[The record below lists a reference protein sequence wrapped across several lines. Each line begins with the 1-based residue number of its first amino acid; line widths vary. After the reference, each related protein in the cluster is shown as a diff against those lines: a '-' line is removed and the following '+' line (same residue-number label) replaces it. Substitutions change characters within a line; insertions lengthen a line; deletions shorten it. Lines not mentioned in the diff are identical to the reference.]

1 MIHKTYNT
9 LFIILVALL
18 TLTGCSSHY
27 KYKIG
32 VSQCV
37 GGRWREKANNEML
50 AAQHLYDN
58 DVKVIIKNADN
69 SNGRQC
75 LQIDSLVD
83 EGVDLLVV
91 SPNDYHALDR
101 SLQRARKKNVPIV
114 FFDRI
119 TAMKDYAA
127 YIGGDNVEAGR
138 MMGEYAAMLCRD
150 SVVTDGRRP
159 VVLEMTGPLE
169 ISPATPRRFQQCRQP
184 KS

>member
-18 TLTGCSSHY
+18 TLTGCSSYY

-69 SNGRQC
+69 SNERQC
-75 LQIDSLVD
+75 L
-83 EGVDLLVV
+83 
-91 SPNDYHALDR
+91 H
-101 SLQRARKKNVPIV
+101 
-114 FFDRI
+114 
-119 TAMKDYAA
+119 
-127 YIGGDNVEAGR
+127 
-138 MMGEYAAMLCRD
+138 
-150 SVVTDGRRP
+150 
-159 VVLEMTGPLE
+159 
-169 ISPATPRRFQQCRQP
+169 
-184 KS
+184 

>member
-18 TLTGCSSHY
+18 TLMGCSSHY

-69 SNGRQC
+69 SNERQC

-91 SPNDYHALDR
+91 SG
-101 SLQRARKKNVPIV
+101 QVK
-114 FFDRI
+114 
-119 TAMKDYAA
+119 
-127 YIGGDNVEAGR
+127 
-138 MMGEYAAMLCRD
+138 
-150 SVVTDGRRP
+150 
-159 VVLEMTGPLE
+159 
-169 ISPATPRRFQQCRQP
+169 
-184 KS
+184 